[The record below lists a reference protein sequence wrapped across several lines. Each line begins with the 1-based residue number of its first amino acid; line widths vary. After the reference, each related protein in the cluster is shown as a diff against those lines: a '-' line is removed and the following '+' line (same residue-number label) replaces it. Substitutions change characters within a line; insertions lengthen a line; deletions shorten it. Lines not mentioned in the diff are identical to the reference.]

1 MGDTISETGFR
12 GPGSRTGGQSHAQGR
27 AAENGSPATEDLY
40 IESVNKTV
48 DAYKAQLV
56 RLRQQGDRLVLPDLD
71 FDTGKPTR
79 PGGVQVG

>member
-1 MGDTISETGFR
+1 
-12 GPGSRTGGQSHAQGR
+12 
-27 AAENGSPATEDLY
+27 LY